1 MSPDMPNKNGRKD
14 KKMKHRSW
22 EVTDGPERAP
32 HRSMFRAMGLNDKDL
47 SQPLVGVANTWNE
60 LTPCNIH
67 LDRLAREV
75 KVGVRA
81 GGGTPLEFVAITVS
95 DAIAMGHE
103 GMKTSLITREIIADS
118 VELVALGERLDGLVT
133 IAGCD
138 KSLPGMLMGLA
149 RVNIPSIFLYG
160 GTIMPGKVGGKDVTI
175 QDVFEAVGSYSRGQM
190 SKEELRELE
199 CRACPAEGSCA
210 GLYTANTM
218 AAASEALGMSLPG
231 SSTVPAV
238 DPHRKEVCHE
248 AGEALMGLLK
258 SGITPRDI
266 LTQKAF
272 ENAITIVMATGGSTN
287 SVLHL
292 LAIAEEARVGLSLDD
307 FNRIRVRT
315 PHVVSMRPGGE
326 YVMADLDKVG
336 GVPRIMKI
344 LLEAGLLH
352 GDVLTVTGKTVSENL
367 EKVSSSVD
375 GKVIRPVSEPIHP
388 TGTLII
394 LKGNLAPEGGVVKV
408 AGVTNRRHEGP
419 ARVFDR
425 EEDAFH
431 AILNGKIEAG
441 DVIVI
446 RYEGPRG
453 GPGMREM
460 LAVTGALY
468 GRGLGDKVGLITDGR
483 FSGAT
488 HGMMV
493 GHVAPEAA
501 LGGPIAALR
510 DGDVVLIDAENG
522 HLQVKLSDA
531 EIKGRLKGWSEPAP
545 RYPSGALGKYS
556 RLVSSAA
563 KGAVCG

>member
-1 MSPDMPNKNGRKD
+1 MSPDKLNSDKRID

-32 HRSMFRAMGLNDKDL
+32 HRSMFRAMGFNDKDL
-47 SQPLVGVANTWNE
+47 SQPIVGVANTWNE
-60 LTPCNIH
+60 LTPCNFH
-67 LDRLAREV
+67 LDRLAKEV
-75 KVGVRA
+75 KVGVRT

-118 VELVALGERLDGLVT
+118 VELVAIGERLDGLVT

-149 RVNIPSIFLYG
+149 RVDIPSIFLYG

-175 QDVFEAVGSYSRGQM
+175 QDVFEAVGSYSRGTM
-190 SKEELRELE
+190 TKEELRELE
-199 CRACPAEGSCA
+199 CGACPAEGSCA

-218 AAASEALGMSLPG
+218 ASVSEALGMSLPG
-231 SSTVPAV
+231 SASVPAV
-238 DPHRKEVCHE
+238 DPLRKEVCQE
-248 AGEALMGLLK
+248 AGEALMELLK

-266 LTQKAF
+266 LTKKAF
-272 ENAITIVMATGGSTN
+272 ENAITLVMATGGSTN
-287 SVLHL
+287 AVLHL
-292 LAIAEEARVGLSLDD
+292 LAIAEEARVELRLDD
-307 FNRIRVRT
+307 FNRIRLCT
-315 PHVVSMRPGGE
+315 PHVVNMRPGGE

-336 GVPRIMKI
+336 GVPRVMKI
-344 LLEAGLLH
+344 LLEEGLLH
-352 GDVLTVTGKTVSENL
+352 GDALTVTGETVSKNL
-367 EKVSSSVD
+367 EKISASVD
-375 GKVIRPVSEPIHP
+375 GKIIHPVSKPISP
-388 TGTLII
+388 TGTLVV
-394 LKGNLAPEGGVVKV
+394 LNGNLAPEGGVVKV
-408 AGVTNRRHEGP
+408 AGVENRKHKGP
-419 ARVFDR
+419 ARVFDG
-425 EEDAFH
+425 EEDAFR
-431 AILNGKIEAG
+431 AILEGNIDAG
-441 DVIVI
+441 DVVVI
-446 RYEGPRG
+446 RYEGPKG

-510 DGDVVLIDAENG
+510 DGDVILIDAENG
-522 HLQVKLSDA
+522 RLEVMLDDS
-531 EIKGRLKGWSEPAP
+531 EIKDRLKGWSEPAP
-545 RYPSGALGKYS
+545 KYSSGALSKYA

>member
-1 MSPDMPNKNGRKD
+1 MSPDVPNKNGRKD

-103 GMKTSLITREIIADS
+103 GMKTSLITREVIADS

-218 AAASEALGMSLPG
+218 AAVSEALGMSLPG
-231 SSTVPAV
+231 SGTVPAV

-292 LAIAEEARVGLSLDD
+292 LAIAEEARVRLSLDD

-336 GVPRIMKI
+336 GVPRVMKI

-375 GKVIRPVSEPIHP
+375 GKVIRPLSEPIHP

-446 RYEGPRG
+446 RYEGPKG

-501 LGGPIAALR
+501 LGGPIAALQ

-522 HLQVKLSDA
+522 HLEVKLSDA